1 LTADIA
7 AEEEVA
13 EVEGASRSCRRS
25 KYSSAYDTVNV

>member
-1 LTADIA
+1 LTADVA
-7 AEEEVA
+7 AEEKE

>member
-1 LTADIA
+1 MTADVA
-7 AEEEVA
+7 AEEKE